1 MLVKSYNH
9 LHPIVDGG
17 NFGSI
22 DQNFGL
28 DICQMMSNNTKI
40 TKVVVTKELLDFRKV
55 IWTLRKSKILSYGGK
70 NMSQDSP

>member
-17 NFGSI
+17 NFGST

-28 DICQMMSNNTKI
+28 DICQMMSTNTKI
-40 TKVVVTKELLDFRKV
+40 VKEVVTKELLDFK
-55 IWTLRKSKILSYGGK
+55 K
-70 NMSQDSP
+70 NSFGLEENQRSSPMVGET